1 MKILVAVELP
11 RSSLDELQHLATELV
26 YKPGLSGDELEPHL
40 CDAAILIVG
49 GVRVSAET
57 IAAGRS
63 LQLIVRAGAD
73 TSGISV
79 DDASAQGIFVSNVEL
94 KDAAAIAEYAFACA
108 LALDRHLVPNALA
121 AREGRTRRDG
131 QRRSVGM
138 AGRTLGL
145 LGWGAVPAEIARRAA
160 AFGMRVV
167 AWHPRIE
174 SDPGP
179 QVEVCDWPR
188 ELALRSDV
196 VVAHSPPDAGDENLL
211 DRDFLF
217 DMREGASLVM
227 IGHAGVVDAEA
238 LADAVR
244 QRGLRVAIDL
254 WPAEG
259 SSETV
264 RFPAGLLELPGVIG
278 TYRQADQT
286 RQADEAIAAEVVETV
301 RRFVIQGQVRNCVNL
316 LERSAAAWQLVLRLR
331 DAVGVMAGIMDA
343 IRADGINA
351 EEITSR
357 VFAGARAAWC
367 SIALDER
374 PSTEVLEA
382 IRALPGVLHLEVRAV
397 V

>member
-1 MKILVAVELP
+1 MKILVAIELP
-11 RSSLDELQHLATELV
+11 RSNLDELQHLATELV
-26 YKPGLSGDELEPHL
+26 YKPGLAGDELESHL
-40 CDAAILIVG
+40 RDVAILVVG
-49 GVRVSAET
+49 GARVSAEA
-57 IAAGRS
+57 IAAGRA

-79 DDASAQGIFVSNVEL
+79 DDASAQGIFVTNVEL
-94 KDAAAIAEYAFACA
+94 KEAAAIAEYAFACA
-108 LALDRHLVPNALA
+108 LALDRHLISNALA
-121 AREGRTRRDG
+121 AREGRTRREG
-131 QRRSVGM
+131 QRRSAGL

-160 AFGMRVV
+160 AFDMRVV
-167 AWHPRIE
+167 AWHPRIAA
-174 SDPGP
+174 DPSP

-196 VVAHSPPDAGDENLL
+196 VITHSPPEAADENLL

-217 DMREGASLVM
+217 DMREGASLVL
-227 IGHAGVVDAEA
+227 IGHAGIVDAEA

-244 QRGLRVAIDL
+244 RRGLRVAIDL

-259 SSETV
+259 SSESV

-286 RQADEAIAAEVVETV
+286 RQADDAIAAEVVETV
-301 RRFVIQGQVRNCVNL
+301 RQFVIQGQVRNCVNL